1 MAPMMAEGK
10 DSTGMNNVHIDEL
23 LERLQSGEL
32 SRRSFMRRATAMGMT
47 AGMASMLARRAGAQ
61 DASPEASP
69 VAAGEQ
75 SITRQEFQAQLMD
88 AFEMEEPQQTGGT
101 VIHVNTSDIRTLH
114 PHLYTDTYSGYIAT
128 SVYEFLATGSP
139 IDGTPVP
146 ALADYWEVADDG
158 VTYTFHIAENAM
170 WHDGNPV
177 TADDVVFSFDSMLDE
192 NTLSVRRSGV
202 LLALESYEKVDDKT
216 VQLVSKGPMA
226 TFVADTAG
234 TVAIIP
240 KHLWE
245 DLPVDEWG
253 SDPGAT
259 GQDPSRVI
267 GSGPFRFVE
276 WVLGDH
282 ATIERNPDYWD
293 SEHTPVIDQFIYRVV
308 ADPASATA
316 SLQTGEAD
324 IVEVPFAQANQ
335 LREQYPDLIIEDYD
349 TLSFNYFYT
358 NQDEA
363 RGTPFT
369 EVPVRQ
375 ALMYA
380 LDRDL
385 ISDTVYEGFAIRA
398 IGTQPVLSIAYNPDR
413 INTDYVFDPEM
424 AASLLDEAGWAVGD
438 DGIRAKDGERLS
450 FECIYSEGA
459 ATYETQIPYMQQ
471 AWREVGIEM
480 LPAAIPFPTLIEQVI
495 SGNFDMAVAGFSWGV
510 DGSQG
515 DMFRCDATPPN
526 GFNRM
531 RYCNEQ
537 YDELDEQQRAELD
550 VDRRI
555 DLLIEQSNIV
565 NDEAAAGILV
575 FRKDIMGSNPR
586 VRNFI
591 PNGYS
596 TFWTLRYMWVEE

>member
-1 MAPMMAEGK
+1 
-10 DSTGMNNVHIDEL
+10 MNDAKIERL
-23 LERLQSGEL
+23 LEALRSGNL
-32 SRRSFMRRATAMGMT
+32 SRRTFMRQATALGISAT
-47 AGMASMLARRAGAQ
+47 AAGALVRQ
-61 DASPEASP
+61 VTAQSSPVASPGASP
-69 VAAGEQ
+69 VAGGMT
-75 SITRQEFQAQLMD
+75 SITRQEYLAQLR
-88 AFEMEEPQQTGGT
+88 EEFQLQEPGQTGGV
-101 VIHVNTSDIRTLH
+101 VIHVNTTDIRTLH
-114 PHLYTDTYSGYIAT
+114 PHLYTDTYSGIIST
-128 SVYEFLATGSP
+128 SIYEFLAGGSA

-146 ALADYWEVADDG
+146 NLADYWEVADDG
-158 VTYTFHIAENAM
+158 VTYTFHIAENAT

-192 NTLSVRRSGV
+192 TTLSVRRSGV
-202 LLALESYEKVDDKT
+202 LLALESYQKVDDKT

-234 TVAIIP
+234 TVGIVP
-240 KHLWE
+240 KHIWE
-245 DLPVDEWG
+245 SVPVADWG

-259 GQDPSRVI
+259 GQDASRVI

-282 ATIERNPDYWD
+282 ATIARNDEYWD
-293 SEHTPVIDQFIYRVV
+293 SENVPHIDEFIYRVV

-324 IVEVPFAQANQ
+324 IIEVDFGNANE
-335 LREQYPDLIIEDYD
+335 LREQNPELVIEDYD

-358 NQDEA
+358 NQDES
-363 RGTPFT
+363 RGGPFM
-369 EVPVRQ
+369 EVAVRQ

-385 ISDTVYEGFAIRA
+385 ISETVYDGFAIRA
-398 IGTQPVLSIAYNPDR
+398 IGTQPVLSIAYDPER

-424 AASLLDEAGWAVGD
+424 AASLLDEAGWTVGD
-438 DGIRAKDGERLS
+438 DGIRAKDGQRLS
-450 FECIYSEGA
+450 FETLYSEGA
-459 ATYETQIPYMQQ
+459 ATYEQQIPYMQQ

-480 LPAAIPFPTLIEQVI
+480 LPTAIPFPTLIEQAI
-495 SGNFDMAVAGFSWGV
+495 AGNFDMAVAGFSWTV

-515 DMFRCDATPPN
+515 DMFRCDAAPPN

-531 RYCNEQ
+531 RYCNEE
-537 YDELDEQQRAELD
+537 YDELDAQQLRELD
-550 VDRRI
+550 QAKRI

-575 FRKDIMGSNPR
+575 FRKSIMGSNPR
-586 VRNFI
+586 VHNFF

-596 TFWTLRYMWVEE
+596 TFWGLPYYWVEQG